1 MASEKIEG
9 VLSPVANGH
18 GGVRVSHN
26 KNTSALEIVRIP
38 TPERVILP
46 MQQHIGAPCEPTV
59 KVGDEVKVGQVIGD
73 SDAFVSA
80 PIHAS
85 VSGKVTAVG
94 PVKLANGNMVPAV
107 TIESDGLMTLDENIK
122 APEINSREDFL
133 KAVRASGLVGLGGA
147 GFPTHVKLGF
157 KEDSGVDT
165 LIINAAEC
173 EPFITVD
180 HRECIDN
187 SWDVLSGVYTIKEI
201 LGFKNVFI
209 AIEDNKSDAFKAL
222 MKVAADDAD
231 FDDSVKLVV
240 LKSRYPQ
247 GAEKVLIQSVTGRC
261 VPPGKLPS
269 DVGVVVMNVASVS
282 FLGRYLKTGK
292 PLVSR
297 SLTVDGSAIAEPKNI
312 RVPIGTEISK
322 IIEFCGGFKA
332 EPYKVISGGPMMGM
346 ALSDIDVPLLKNNNA
361 VLAFAA
367 DSIRVKPTRACIRCG
382 RCVDA
387 CPMNL
392 MPTKI
397 ETRAHLGDAE
407 GLTEANAMTC
417 MECGSCAYACPSGR
431 PLVQYMRLAKAVIRE
446 AGAK

>member
-1 MASEKIEG
+1 M
-9 VLSPVANGH
+9 
-18 GGVRVSHN
+18 
-26 KNTSALEIVRIP
+26 
-38 TPERVILP
+38 
-46 MQQHIGAPCEPTV
+46 
-59 KVGDEVKVGQVIGD
+59 
-73 SDAFVSA
+73 
-80 PIHAS
+80 
-85 VSGKVTAVG
+85 
-94 PVKLANGNMVPAV
+94 
-107 TIESDGLMTLDENIK
+107 
-122 APEINSREDFL
+122 
-133 KAVRASGLVGLGGA
+133 
-147 GFPTHVKLGF
+147 
-157 KEDSGVDT
+157 DT

-187 SWDVLSGVYTIKEI
+187 SWVVLSGVYTIKEI
-201 LGFKNVFI
+201 LGFKNVYI

-247 GAEKVLIQSVTGRC
+247 GAEKVLIQSVPGRC

-346 ALSDIDVPLLKNNNA
+346 ALADIDVPLLKNNNA

-367 DSIRVKPTRACIRCG
+367 DNIRVKPTRACIRCG

-407 GLTEANAMTC
+407 ALSEANAMTC